1 MSMSDLPL
9 NQANYRSPSPP
20 IRGGWPAARALA
32 VLCWLAAN
40 VAWGDGFTAQ
50 LDPSTIRP
58 GESAQLVLSFAGSR
72 PTTLPGM
79 PNVPGLQI
87 TYEGPMTSVTID
99 NGQQSVVLKLN
110 YAVSAGQPGT
120 YTIPAIKATVDGRTV
135 ASEPL
140 TLRVLKPDESVAG
153 NNQSPAAFLKL
164 VPARTEV
171 YLGEVLPLDVQL
183 YYQNAQDIQLQPLA
197 AEGFTSG
204 KSVPLPQQQ
213 VVASNATYLLA
224 AVRTTVVASR
234 GGELKLGPAECQLN
248 LRIPVARRRPRGSL
262 FDDFFDDPFTARY
275 QLVPRKLT
283 SDPQTIHVL
292 SLPTNQ
298 VPPAFTGAVGD
309 FTFEAVV
316 SPTNIAIGEPVTLTL
331 RVIGKGALEN
341 VAAPPIDQWTHFKVY
356 PPTSQ
361 VETTDPFGIEGTK
374 TFQQVIV
381 PEGLDVREVPAL
393 TFSFFDPARR
403 TYRTLTRPAVPIVV
417 RPSSGST
424 VLANANASTPTPPP
438 TDIVGLKI
446 RLGALGAIAPPL
458 VQRPWFLGLQLAPV
472 LMWLAAV
479 IWRQRQDHLARNPH
493 LVRRQAV
500 ARQVRRGLAELT
512 RVAEA
517 RDADAFFVLTFRLL
531 QEGLGERLRLPA
543 ASITEAV
550 LDEQLQPRG
559 VAPETLAVAHE
570 LFQACNQQ
578 RYAPT
583 GTTADLP
590 ALVPKVGAALL
601 AIRQLKL

>member
-1 MSMSDLPL
+1 MSNLPPK
-9 NQANYRSPSPP
+9 ANRSPGS
-20 IRGGWPAARALA
+20 AARRALVALTLAWWLA
-32 VLCWLAAN
+32 VG
-40 VAWGDGFTAQ
+40 VAWGDGFTAR
-50 LDPSTIRP
+50 LDPYAIRQ

-72 PTTLPGM
+72 PATLPVI
-79 PNVPGLQI
+79 PNIPGLQI
-87 TYEGPMTSVTID
+87 AFGGQMTSVTID
-99 NGQQSVVLKLN
+99 NGQQSVALN
-110 YAVSAGQPGT
+110 LTYSVSASQPGT

-140 TLRVLKPDESVAG
+140 TLRVLKPDEAAAG
-153 NNQSPAAFLKL
+153 TSQSPAAFLKL
-164 VPARTEV
+164 APTRTEV

-183 YYQNAQDIQLQPLA
+183 YYQNAQDIQLQPLP

-224 AVRTTVVASR
+224 ALRTTLVASR
-234 GGELKLGPAECQLN
+234 WGDLKLGPAECQLN
-248 LRIPVARRRPRGSL
+248 LRIPVARRRTRGSL
-262 FDDFFDDPFTARY
+262 LDDFFDDPFTARY

-292 SLPTNQ
+292 PLPTNQ

-309 FTFEAVV
+309 FTFEAAV

-331 RVIGKGALEN
+331 RVTGKGALDN
-341 VAAPPIDQWTHFKVY
+341 VAAPPIDQWTNFKIY

-361 VETTDPFGIEGTK
+361 VETTDPLGIEGTK
-374 TFQQVIV
+374 TFQQVVV
-381 PEGLDVREVPAL
+381 PAGLDVREVPAL
-393 TFSFFDPARR
+393 AFSFFDPARR

-417 RPSSGST
+417 RPSSGGT
-424 VLANANASTPTPPP
+424 VLANANASSPAPPP
-438 TDIVGLKI
+438 TDIAGLKI
-446 RLGALGAIAPPL
+446 RLGALSAIAPPL
-458 VQRPWFLGLQLAPV
+458 VQNRWFLGLQLVPV
-472 LMWLAAV
+472 LMWLTAV

-493 LVRRQAV
+493 LVRRHAV
-500 ARQVRRGLAELT
+500 ARKVRRGLAELT
-512 RVAEA
+512 RLAET
-517 RDADAFFVLTFRLL
+517 RDANAFFALTFRLL

-559 VAPETLAVAHE
+559 VAPETLAIAHE

-583 GTTADLP
+583 RTNADLP
-590 ALVPKVGAALL
+590 ALVPKVEAALL
-601 AIRQLKL
+601 TIRQLKL